1 MKYVMLGTQRAW
13 AMMARDDQKLG
24 TFRSEY
30 ESYYEYYFIHWIATC
45 YSNLVPIV
53 SFATGQQQKR
63 VRALGM

>member
-30 ESYYEYYFIHWIATC
+30 ESSSIQVGILRHVVVVEVT
-45 YSNLVPIV
+45 S
-53 SFATGQQQKR
+53 Q
-63 VRALGM
+63 